1 MSANHAE
8 VADQRV
14 QEELYRL
21 EAYRSQLNTL
31 LQQHQLLTASR
42 TDHLRAREGL
52 EGLNSTSPGT
62 ELLVPLGAD
71 AFLRATA
78 VPNTPVLVGIGS
90 GVVVEME
97 PPKASEVVAQRLVR
111 LEEAAK
117 ELEGQIRALDERI
130 QLISQRLDA
139 MSQDRGESGG
149 VPPEHVGGT

>member
-1 MSANHAE
+1 MSANPAE
-8 VADQRV
+8 TADQRV

-21 EAYRSQLNTL
+21 EAYRSQLNAL
-31 LQQHQLLTASR
+31 LQQHQMLTASR
-42 TDHLRAREGL
+42 SEHLRAREGL
-52 EGLNSTSPGT
+52 EGLDRTSPGT

-78 VPNTPVLVGIGS
+78 VPNTSVLVGIGS

-97 PPKASEVVAQRLVR
+97 RPKASEVVAQRLVR

-117 ELEGQIRALDERI
+117 ELEGQIRSLDERI

-139 MSQDRGESGG
+139 MSQDREGSGG
-149 VPPEHVGGT
+149 VPSEHVGGN